1 MLENFFYDKNIIRAV
16 SCYYEEPEENNKLPE
31 EAIERLIATRY
42 DNVAST
48 KLGDL
53 VFAKFDLTVHTA
65 WDDPA
70 TRNLPVLLNTLRHD
84 FSLLSGPEDIGLGYE
99 TLHGQT
105 HIRFIHGYGASYYSY
120 LL

>member
-1 MLENFFYDKNIIRAV
+1 MLEHFFYDRNIIRAV
-16 SCYYEEPEENNKLPE
+16 SCHYEIPEEDKKLPE
-31 EAIERLIATRY
+31 EAIEKLISKRY
-42 DNVAST
+42 ENVAST

-53 VFAKFDLTVHTA
+53 VHAEFDLAVHTT

-70 TRNLPVLLNTLRHD
+70 TRDISVLMNTLRHD
-84 FSLLSGPEDIGLGYE
+84 VSLLSGPEDLGQGYD

-105 HIRFIHGYGASYYSY
+105 HVRFIHGYGASYYSY